1 MLMKISAMAWIGI
14 TTSLLVLLAMGAA
27 LNLRFSWI
35 FFGTLIGQALIL
47 VMVYKVLKDNYT
59 TDKTFE
65 DFYEDRPVPRENYR

>member
-1 MLMKISAMAWIGI
+1 MKISAMAWIGI

-27 LNLRFSWI
+27 LNFRFSWI